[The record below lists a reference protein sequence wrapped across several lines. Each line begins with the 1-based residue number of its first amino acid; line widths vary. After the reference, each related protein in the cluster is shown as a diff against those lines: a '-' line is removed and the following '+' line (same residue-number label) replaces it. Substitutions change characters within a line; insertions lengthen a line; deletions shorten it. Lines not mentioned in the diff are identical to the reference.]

1 MRILKEEIRMK
12 AEVNVVKLIKTFED
26 MANRESLLARGGISQ
41 QDLLMQITGTIVHV
55 AMEDEKSE

>member
-1 MRILKEEIRMK
+1 MKE
-12 AEVNVVKLIKTFED
+12 EVNVKKLIKTFED

-55 AMEDEKSE
+55 AMEDEYSK